1 MKKISLIFTVLFMS
15 MSLFAQKTYI
25 TKNAY
30 AKLFSHTAAEN
41 ISAENFKVISKI
53 NAETGDLIV
62 SVPVQSFTFEKALMQ
77 KHFNQANF
85 MDSKQFP
92 KIKFKGKFD
101 VSKVNFNKDGKYPV
115 NVSGNLTIR
124 AVTKPHSA
132 EGTIIVK
139 DGKISANSVFIVKN
153 IFQYGVG
160 KPTKKSKKQNIAED
174 IKITFKADYESSN

>member
-1 MKKISLIFTVLFMS
+1 MKKVSLLFTIAFMS
-15 MSLFAQKTYI
+15 FTLFAQKTYI

-30 AKLFSHTAAEN
+30 AKLFSHTVAED

-53 NAETGDLIV
+53 NTETGDLIV

-77 KHFNQANF
+77 KHFNQPNF

-101 VSKVNFNKDGKYPV
+101 ASEVNFAKDGTYPV
-115 NVSGNLTIR
+115 TVSGDLTIR
-124 AVTKPHSA
+124 AVTKPIS
-132 EGTIIVK
+132 EKGNIIVK

-160 KPTKKSKKQNIAED
+160 KPTKSSKNESISED
-174 IKITFKADYESSN
+174 IKIIFKADYEG

>member
-1 MKKISLIFTVLFMS
+1 MKKVTLILAAIAIS
-15 MSLFAQKTYI
+15 FAGFSQKTYI

-30 AKLFSHTAAEN
+30 AKLFSHTVAED
-41 ISAENFKVISKI
+41 ISAENYKVISKI
-53 NAETGDLIV
+53 NIETGDLIV

-77 KHFNQANF
+77 KHFNMPNF

-101 VSKVNFNKDGKYPV
+101 ASKVDFTKDGKYPV
-115 NVSGNLTIR
+115 TVTGNLTIR
-124 AVTKPHSA
+124 AVTKPISQ
-132 EGTIIVK
+132 EGTITVK

-160 KPTKKSKKQNIAED
+160 KPTKKSKRENIAED
-174 IKITFKADYESSN
+174 IKITFRANY

>member
-1 MKKISLIFTVLFMS
+1 MKKVSLLFTIAFMS
-15 MSLFAQKTYI
+15 FTLFAQKTYI

-30 AKLFSHTAAEN
+30 AKLFSHTVAED
-41 ISAENFKVISKI
+41 ISAENYKVISKI

-77 KHFNQANF
+77 KHFNQPNF

-92 KIKFKGKFD
+92 KIKFKGTFD
-101 VSKVNFNKDGKYPV
+101 VSKVNFEKDGTYPV
-115 NVSGNLTIR
+115 TVSGDLTIR
-124 AVTKPHSA
+124 AVTKPISE

-139 DGKISANSVFIVKN
+139 NGKVSANSIFIVKN

-160 KPTKKSKKQNIAED
+160 KPTKKSKKENIAED
-174 IKITFKADYESSN
+174 VKITFKADYEG

>member
-1 MKKISLIFTVLFMS
+1 MKKVTLILAAVILAFTGFS
-15 MSLFAQKTYI
+15 QKSYI

-30 AKLFSHTAAEN
+30 AKLFSHTVAED

-77 KHFNQANF
+77 KHFNQPNF

-101 VSKVNFNKDGKYPV
+101 VSKVDFAKDGKYPV
-115 NVSGNLTIR
+115 TVSGNLTIR
-124 AVTKPHSA
+124 AVTKPISA
-132 EGTIIVK
+132 QGTITVK
-139 DGKISANSVFIVKN
+139 GGKVSASSVFIVKN

-160 KPTKKSKKQNIAED
+160 KPTKKSKRENVAED
-174 IKITFKADYESSN
+174 VKITFKADYEG